1 MLKRIK
7 TIKITLTLLFTIL
20 AMRIVQIQYF
30 KGDKFEVM
38 ASSQYKYTEKTNE
51 LNFNVLDSTGKNLM
65 EYERKYMLVVD
76 LITFKRNNNSTRV
89 SSIYAF
95 SYILKNYNED
105 YDISKMLISSN
116 SSKVYLNLNKDSY
129 DKLKLLKDVKGIY
142 LYIYDEVNRNEAWK
156 IENMITNFKL
166 NKDEIKEAGSL
177 EHNVY
182 ENTKSN
188 KTPTVTFEKKL
199 DGSMQEGN
207 YSIDDTRINVRLTL
221 DKDMQ
226 DSVRTILSEEKYKH
240 YSEIGVTLVEADTGK
255 IKVMVQKDEEKPNI
269 NLASTTENGY
279 VPGSI
284 FKLLTEEIAIDKGV
298 FSPSSKFTC
307 EFSEYSICKRSHGEL
322 TLEEALLISCNNIFA
337 QVGKTIGWDSIEE
350 YAKKQGIFEKVLN
363 ISGNGEVTGDFAL
376 PKIYEDGPRFLA
388 IGQNMR
394 ITPLQATNM
403 ISTIINDGMYV
414 KPNILEGYVDNY
426 NNIISEIPIE
436 KKQVIK
442 KDTAKIMKE
451 QMMKVVREEKG
462 TGKNAL
468 VKGIETGGK
477 TGTTTRMEPV
487 KSKDGSKDVME
498 KHSDGWFAG
507 YYKHKGKYY
516 SLVVFVKD
524 INEENQTG
532 GGDAGPIFK
541 EIVETFIK

>member
-7 TIKITLTLLFTIL
+7 TIKIILTLLFVIL
-20 AMRIVQIQYF
+20 VARILQIQYF
-30 KGDKFEVM
+30 KGNELEVI
-38 ASSQYKYTEKTNE
+38 ADSQYKYTEKINE
-51 LNFNVLDSTGKNLM
+51 LNFNVLDSKGNDLV
-65 EYERKYMLVVD
+65 EYERRYMLAVD
-76 LITFKRNNNSTRV
+76 LITFKRNNNSTSV

-95 SYILKNYNED
+95 SYILKNCNQD
-105 YDISKMLISSN
+105 YDLSKMLMSSN
-116 SSKVYLNLNKDSY
+116 SSKIYLKLDKDTY

-142 LYIYDEVNRNEAWK
+142 LYVYDEVNRNEAWK
-156 IENMITNFKL
+156 IENMITNLKS
-166 NKDEIKEAGSL
+166 NKEVKKVDSL
-177 EHNVY
+177 EYNIY

-188 KTPTVTFEKKL
+188 KVPTVTFEKNL
-199 DGSMQEGN
+199 DGSMQDGN
-207 YSIDDTRINVRLTL
+207 YSIDDERINVRLTL

-226 DSVRTILSEEKYKH
+226 DSVRTILSQDKYKH
-240 YSEIGVTLVEADTGK
+240 YNQIGITLVEAHTGK
-255 IKVMVQKDEEKPNI
+255 IKVMAQRDEEKPNI

-284 FKLLTEEIAIDKGV
+284 FKLLIEEIAINKGL
-298 FSPSSKFTC
+298 FSIQSKFNC
-307 EFSEYSICKRSHGEL
+307 EFNEYSICKRAHGEL

-337 QVGKTIGWDSIEE
+337 QVGKTIGWDTIEE

-394 ITPLQATNM
+394 ITPLQATNI
-403 ISTIINDGMYV
+403 ISTIINDGIYV

-426 NNIISEIPIE
+426 NNIINEIPIE
-436 KKQVIK
+436 ENRVIK
-442 KDTAKIMKE
+442 KETAKIMKD
-451 QMMKVVREEKG
+451 QMVKVVREEKG

-468 VKGIETGGK
+468 VKGVETGGK
-477 TGTTTRMEPV
+477 TGTTTRMEPS
-487 KSKDGSKDVME
+487 KSKDESKDVME

-507 YYKHKGKYY
+507 YYKHEGKYY

-524 INEENQTG
+524 INEDNQTG

-541 EIVETFIK
+541 EIVENFTK

>member
-7 TIKITLTLLFTIL
+7 TTKIILTLLFITLSVRIL
-20 AMRIVQIQYF
+20 QIQYF
-30 KGDKFEVM
+30 KGNELEVI
-38 ASSQYKYTEKTNE
+38 ADSQYQYVEKINE
-51 LNFNVLDSTGKNLM
+51 LNFNVLDSKGNDLV
-65 EYERKYMLVVD
+65 EYERRYVLAID
-76 LITFKRNNNSTRV
+76 LITFKRNNNSTSV

-95 SYILKNYNED
+95 SYILKNYNQD
-105 YDISKMLISSN
+105 YDLSKMLISSN
-116 SSKVYLNLNKDSY
+116 SSKIYLKLDKDTY
-129 DKLKLLKDVKGIY
+129 DKLKLLKDIKGIY
-142 LYIYDEVNRNEAWK
+142 LYVYDEVNRNEAWK
-156 IENMITNFKL
+156 IENMITNLKF
-166 NKDEIKEAGSL
+166 NKEVKKVDSL
-177 EHNVY
+177 EYNIY

-188 KTPTVTFEKKL
+188 KIPTVTFEKDL
-199 DGSMQEGN
+199 DGSMQDGN
-207 YSIDDTRINVRLTL
+207 YSVDDEKINVRLTL

-226 DSVRTILSEEKYKH
+226 ASVRTILSQDKYKH
-240 YSEIGVTLVEADTGK
+240 YNQIGITLVEAHTGK
-255 IKVMVQKDEEKPNI
+255 IKVMAQRDEEKPNI

-284 FKLLTEEIAIDKGV
+284 FKLLIEEIAIDRGL
-298 FSPSSKFTC
+298 FSTQSKFNC
-307 EFSEYSICKRSHGEL
+307 EFNEYSICKRAHGEL

-337 QVGKTIGWDSIEE
+337 QVGKTIGWDTIEE

-363 ISGNGEVTGDFAL
+363 ISGNGEATGDFAL

-394 ITPLQATNM
+394 ITPLQATNI
-403 ISTIINDGMYV
+403 ISTIINDGIYV

-426 NNIISEIPIE
+426 NNIINEIPIE
-436 KKQVIK
+436 ENRVIK
-442 KDTAKIMKE
+442 KETTKIMKD
-451 QMMKVVREEKG
+451 QMVKVVREEKG

-477 TGTTTRMEPV
+477 TGTTTRMEPS
-487 KSKDGSKDVME
+487 KSKDENEDVME

-507 YYKHKGKYY
+507 YYKHEGKYY

-524 INEENQTG
+524 INEDNQTG

-541 EIVETFIK
+541 EIVENFTK